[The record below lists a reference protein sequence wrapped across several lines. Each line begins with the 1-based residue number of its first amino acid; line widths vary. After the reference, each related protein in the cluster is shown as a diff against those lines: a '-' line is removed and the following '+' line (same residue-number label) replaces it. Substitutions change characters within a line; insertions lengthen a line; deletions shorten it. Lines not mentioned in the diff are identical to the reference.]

1 MAEERNSREDRGEER
16 YEYGSMDQS
25 LIVEEMER
33 LAEHVKEWAE
43 KCRQGHIGAWVLF
56 GKLHLHFGEMVEALE
71 DFAGGSGGAR
81 REESIQLDA

>member
-1 MAEERNSREDRGEER
+1 MAEAGSGRQDRGGER

-33 LAEHVKEWAE
+33 LAENVKEWAE
-43 KCRQGHIGAWVLF
+43 RCRQGHIAAWVLF

-71 DFAGGSGGAR
+71 FFVDGSGGPP
-81 REESIQLDA
+81 REESMKLDA